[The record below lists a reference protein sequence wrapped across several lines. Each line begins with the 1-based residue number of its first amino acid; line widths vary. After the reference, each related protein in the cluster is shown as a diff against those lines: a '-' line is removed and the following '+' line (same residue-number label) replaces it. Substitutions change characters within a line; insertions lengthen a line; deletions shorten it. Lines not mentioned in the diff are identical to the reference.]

1 MDIKLNEIIE
11 LAKLTRTEKIKLAKD
26 LLFQTQLDQGPGER
40 DINDDRIK
48 NSYETLYSY
57 ETLSGILA
65 DEDLKRKSRGEEK

>member
-1 MDIKLNEIIE
+1 MEGKEIIMN
-11 LAKLTRTEKIKLAKD
+11 KLTRTEKIKLAKD
-26 LLFQTQLDQGPGER
+26 LLFQTQLDRGPGER

-48 NSYETLYSY
+48 NSH